1 MDSVAL
7 LAYNSKGTFMLC
19 ARNESKV
26 KRKKKKQLKKTL
38 KSVETSCFHLIS
50 QKTHIFYIYSGNNTD
65 M

>member
-7 LAYNSKGTFMLC
+7 LAYNSKGNFMLC
-19 ARNESKV
+19 ARHESKV
-26 KRKKKKQLKKTL
+26 KRKKKQLKKTL
-38 KSVETSCFHLIS
+38 KSEETSCFHIIS